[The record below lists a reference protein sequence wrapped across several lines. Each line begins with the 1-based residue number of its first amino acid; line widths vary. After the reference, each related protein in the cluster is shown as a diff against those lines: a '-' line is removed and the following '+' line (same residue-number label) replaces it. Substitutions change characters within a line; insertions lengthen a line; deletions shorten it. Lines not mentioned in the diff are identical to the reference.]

1 MRGHLIIRELHQM
14 SDLLATVEL
23 QQAVWQMQAY
33 ECASPYT
40 LNAVVHTGGSVLAA
54 ELDGRMVGF
63 CFAFAAK
70 RGDALWLWSHMTGV
84 HPDFQSQGIGFRLKQ
99 AQREW
104 ALAQGYRV
112 MAWTFDP
119 MQGGNAN
126 FNFNRLGVRAHRYY
140 VDHYGPMQDGINAG
154 LASDRL
160 EAVWPLD
167 ALPVIDMMQGSA
179 ADMAAV
185 QPDDVKLVYVDD
197 SGRLVRARLPADAQK
212 RYCIEVPLH
221 LAALK
226 QTNIERAKTWQ
237 LYLRD
242 AMTALLAAEYQ
253 VCHFVRQG
261 QRGWYV
267 LCRDEI

>member
-1 MRGHLIIRELHQM
+1 MRGHLIIRELNQM

-40 LNAVVHTGGSVLAA
+40 LNAAIHTGGSVLAA
-54 ELDGRMVGF
+54 ELEGRMVGF

-84 HPDFQSQGIGFRLKQ
+84 HPDFQRQGIGFRLKQ

-104 ALAQGYRV
+104 GLKQGYRV
-112 MAWTFDP
+112 IAWTFDP
-119 MQGGNAN
+119 MQSGNAN
-126 FNFNRLGVRAHRYY
+126 FNFNRLGITAHRYY
-140 VDHYGPMQDGINAG
+140 VDHYGAMRDSINAG

-160 EAVWPLD
+160 EAMWLLD
-167 ALPVIDMMQGSA
+167 APPPSGSSVDDCA
-179 ADMAAV
+179 
-185 QPDDVKLVYVDD
+185 DVKLVYVDD
-197 SGRLVRARLPADAQK
+197 SGSLRRVQLPAYTQK
-212 RYCIEVPLH
+212 RYGIEVPLH

-226 QTNIERAKTWQ
+226 QTNIKQASIWQ

-242 AMTALLAAEYQ
+242 AMTALLAAGYH
-253 VCHFVRQG
+253 VCHFVRQS

-267 LCRDEI
+267 LCRDAN